1 MVAILANIT
10 NDRKGSMEASALILA
25 AGAGTRMKSS
35 KPKVAHKILE
45 KPLIRWVVD
54 AAHGAGI
61 ESVVTVVGHGRE
73 LVEPLVEDTQVVVQE
88 EQLGTA
94 HAVKTAREVLA
105 QTPGPLVVLTG
116 DSPLIR
122 PETITALVEAQQA
135 SQAAVVVLSMEME
148 DPSGYGRIVRDA
160 QGGVCAIVE
169 HKDCT
174 PEQVTIC
181 ECNSGFYCFD
191 APALFDALSR
201 VSNDNAQGEYYLTDV
216 LEICRNDGREVLAL
230 QTADAEEAMGVNSR
244 VQLAQATRAMQH
256 RINNRHMMAGVTMW
270 DPEST
275 FIGPDVEIAQDVELW
290 PQTYLL
296 GATKVGSHSIIGP
309 NTRLTDTQV
318 GSGARV
324 DETVAIEARI
334 DDAAECG
341 PRAYLR
347 PGTHL
352 CEGAKAGTHVEIKKS
367 TIGKGSKVPH
377 LSYIG
382 DTTMGENVNIGAGS
396 ITCNYDGVNKNHT
409 EIGDNVFVGSDTMM
423 VAPVNI
429 GAGAIIG
436 ASSCITR
443 DVAPDALALERADQR
458 EIEGWAAKHMA
469 KLKAKKEA
477 AK

>member
-174 PEQVTIC
+174 PEQVTIG

-191 APALFDALSR
+191 KEFLLTALDE
-201 VSNDNAQGEYYLTDV
+201 VSTQNVQGEYYLTDV
-216 LEICRNDGREVLAL
+216 LALAYQAGRAIGCLR
-230 QTADAEEAMGVNSR
+230 AEDPLECMGVNSR
-244 VQLAQATRAMQH
+244 SQLAEASACLQA
-256 RINNRHMMAGVTMW
+256 RINTAHMENGVTII
-270 DPEST
+270 DPAT
-275 FIGPDVEIAQDVELW
+275 TWIGPDVKIAQDTEIW
-290 PQTYLL
+290 PMSFLFGSTC
-296 GATKVGSHSIIGP
+296 VGSDCVVGPHS
-309 NTRLTDTQV
+309 RLVDTIV
-318 GSGARV
+318 GNGCTLE
-324 DETVAIEARI
+324 ETIALESRI
-334 DDAAECG
+334 DDDVTCG

-347 PGTHL
+347 PETHM
-352 CEGAKAGTHVEIKKS
+352 CVGSKAGAHVEIKKS

-382 DTTMGENVNIGAGS
+382 DATLGEDVNIGAGT
-396 ITCNYDGVNKNHT
+396 ITCNYDGEKKWPTTV
-409 EIGDNVFVGSDTMM
+409 GDRAFVGSDVML
-423 VAPVNI
+423 VAPVSVGSDSLI
-429 GAGAIIG
+429 GAGSVITKDVSAG
-436 ASSCITR
+436 A
-443 DVAPDALALERADQR
+443 LGLGRARQT
-458 EIEGWAAKHMA
+458 EIEGWNE
-469 KLKAKKEA
+469 KK
-477 AK
+477 KKSQ